1 MTDIPINPVT
11 RRVQFTGNTGT
22 GPFAFTFN
30 IFVSSDI
37 AVYKNSTLLTLTTDY
52 TVTIAGDGTGSV
64 TLTGSGSGTPVI
76 LADVITIVGARDLS
90 RTTDFVTAGDLR
102 AITLNE
108 QLDSGVIMAQQLD
121 EKSDRALKFD
131 QFDVYGDA
139 TLPVKASRLGTVL
152 GFNATTGNPEAGP
165 TIADV
170 STLAAITA
178 DIATLAD
185 IQDGTVATDA
195 ITNVNTIRANVT
207 TVAGISANVTTVAG
221 ISADVTTVAAD
232 GTDIGIVSGIS
243 ADVTT
248 VAGISSNVTIVAA
261 DGTDI
266 GLVAGDISNVN
277 TVATNILSVNNF
289 SAQYRVGATDPAG
302 SLDEGDLFFNT
313 TSNIMKVYDGSA
325 WVAAYASLSGALVAA
340 NNLSDLD
347 SNATARTNL
356 GLATVAATGAYADV
370 TGTPT
375 LATVATTGAY
385 ADVTGTPAAALPLT
399 GGTLS
404 GTLSTP
410 ALNIGGTEVIS
421 NSRVLSN
428 VTGLK
433 TVNGNALL
441 GSGDIAA
448 STSTAINGVGTYT
461 IGVDTGMDS
470 TASSGTIAYKAGRT
484 AAGSVIQGRAVLV
497 GFSVDTTSGTTTST
511 SGTNIG
517 LTSGGS
523 PGGYRPGGPI
533 IDNNVYSGTWRL
545 MSPGVRYSGQSS
557 VSSWG
562 CPMAGLWVRYV

>member
-64 TLTGSGSGTPVI
+64 TLTGSGAGTPVI

-139 TLPVKASRLGTVL
+139 TLPVKASRLGAVL
-152 GFNATTGNPEAGP
+152 AFNATTGNPEAGP

-221 ISADVTTVAAD
+221 ISADITTVVTNIVDIQNAEANADAAIAAKD
-232 GTDIGIVSGIS
+232 D
-243 ADVTT
+243 AVT
-248 VAGISSNVTIVAA
+248 AQVAA
-261 DGTDI
+261 E
-266 GLVAGDISNVN
+266 
-277 TVATNILSVNNF
+277 
-289 SAQYRVGATDPAG
+289 SAQAGAEAALDAFTDTYLGAFATDPT
-302 SLDEGDLFFNT
+302 LDNDGNALTVGDLYFNT
-313 TSNIMKVYDGSA
+313 TSNVLKVYNGSA
-325 WVAAYASLSGALVAA
+325 WQAAALDASSFLAAA
-340 NNLSDLD
+340 NNLSDLASD
-347 SNATARTNL
+347 ATARTNL

-399 GGTLS
+399 GGTISGSLTVNSTTSIQEVIEAVATDTSTTGTITFDVLS
-404 GTLSTP
+404 GAVKYFNTAQTANRTIDFTNANTTMAIGESMTFAVLMTQTGTAYYLNAYEIDSVAVTP
-410 ALNIGGTEVIS
+410 KWQGGTAPAAGNI
-421 NSRVLSN
+421 NSIDSYGF
-428 VTGLK
+428 TIIK
-433 TVNGNALL
+433 TADATFTV
-441 GSGDIAA
+441 AA
-448 STSTAINGVGTYT
+448 SQTQFA
-461 IGVDTGMDS
+461 
-470 TASSGTIAYKAGRT
+470 
-484 AAGSVIQGRAVLV
+484 
-497 GFSVDTTSGTTTST
+497 
-511 SGTNIG
+511 
-517 LTSGGS
+517 
-523 PGGYRPGGPI
+523 
-533 IDNNVYSGTWRL
+533 
-545 MSPGVRYSGQSS
+545 
-557 VSSWG
+557 
-562 CPMAGLWVRYV
+562 

>member
-64 TLTGSGSGTPVI
+64 TLTGSGAGTPVI
-76 LADVITIVGARDLS
+76 LADVLTIVGARDLS

-195 ITNVNTIRANVT
+195 ITNVNTIRADVTTVAGITGNVA

-221 ISADVTTVAAD
+221 IDTEVTTLAGLDTEILALYADLANINTKVGKTADTGSAILPAGTTAQRDVTPTAGYIRYNTSTNSFEGYGASWMPVGGGATGGGNDAIFVENDLVVTTDYTIPATKNAHTV
-232 GTDIGIVSGIS
+232 GPISINSGIS
-243 ADVTT
+243 VT
-248 VAGISSNVTIVAA
+248 V
-261 DGTDI
+261 
-266 GLVAGDISNVN
+266 
-277 TVATNILSVNNF
+277 
-289 SAQYRVGATDPAG
+289 
-302 SLDEGDLFFNT
+302 
-313 TSNIMKVYDGSA
+313 
-325 WVAAYASLSGALVAA
+325 
-340 NNLSDLD
+340 
-347 SNATARTNL
+347 
-356 GLATVAATGAYADV
+356 
-370 TGTPT
+370 
-375 LATVATTGAY
+375 
-385 ADVTGTPAAALPLT
+385 
-399 GGTLS
+399 
-404 GTLSTP
+404 
-410 ALNIGGTEVIS
+410 
-421 NSRVLSN
+421 
-428 VTGLK
+428 
-433 TVNGNALL
+433 
-441 GSGDIAA
+441 
-448 STSTAINGVGTYT
+448 
-461 IGVDTGMDS
+461 
-470 TASSGTIAYKAGRT
+470 SSGSRW
-484 AAGSVIQGRAVLV
+484 LV
-497 GFSVDTTSGTTTST
+497 S
-511 SGTNIG
+511 
-517 LTSGGS
+517 
-523 PGGYRPGGPI
+523 
-533 IDNNVYSGTWRL
+533 
-545 MSPGVRYSGQSS
+545 
-557 VSSWG
+557 
-562 CPMAGLWVRYV
+562 